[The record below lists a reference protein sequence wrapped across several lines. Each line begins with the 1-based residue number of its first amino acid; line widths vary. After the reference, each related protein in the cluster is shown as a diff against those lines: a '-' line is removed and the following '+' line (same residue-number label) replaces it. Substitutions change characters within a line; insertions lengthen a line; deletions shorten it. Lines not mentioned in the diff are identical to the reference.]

1 MFVEFASLT
10 TLAEAVSPGA
20 AAGFVPVV
28 GIVGGVGSGKSA
40 VVRAVSGVRLWV
52 IDADKIGHQQLQDS
66 VVADRLVREFGKQIL
81 EGGVISRVR
90 LAALVF
96 QNSPDS
102 DRRLQRLN
110 EIVRPG
116 IQAEIHR
123 SLQVVPQDVDAVIL
137 DAALLLEAGW
147 ADHCDALVWIQAPL
161 QQRQRRVV
169 EARGWTVQQH
179 TEREAAQWDSDRKR
193 AACEFEVDNSG
204 SLEAAALQLRGYLR
218 LIISRGP
225 RTDRTAVRDKPA
237 GC

>member
-1 MFVEFASLT
+1 MEFASLT

-66 VVADRLVREFGKQIL
+66 AVADRLVREFGKQIL

-96 QNSPDS
+96 QNSPDA

-110 EIVRPG
+110 EI
-116 IQAEIHR
+116 
-123 SLQVVPQDVDAVIL
+123 
-137 DAALLLEAGW
+137 
-147 ADHCDALVWIQAPL
+147 
-161 QQRQRRVV
+161 
-169 EARGWTVQQH
+169 
-179 TEREAAQWDSDRKR
+179 
-193 AACEFEVDNSG
+193 
-204 SLEAAALQLRGYLR
+204 
-218 LIISRGP
+218 
-225 RTDRTAVRDKPA
+225 
-237 GC
+237 